1 MTNGVAGAIL
11 FAALL
16 HATWNALIK
25 RGDQD
30 ALIATIGIATS
41 AALISLLLLPFVPA
55 PAFASWPFLA
65 ASTLPQIAY
74 YILIAKIYRTSD
86 LGLAYPVMRG
96 TAPLFVTAA
105 NAILFGEI
113 LSPVGLLGVACI
125 CGGVLLIASRRFQR
139 SDAGATVAMAI
150 GTALVIASYTVL
162 DGIGVRLSGAPVGYT
177 LWIFLLT
184 GLPMAGWGVLRH
196 RTQFLQ
202 SVRAGPWIPLGGG
215 GASLLSYG
223 IAVWA
228 MTLAP
233 VAAVAA
239 LRETSILFA
248 ALIGVILLREKPT
261 WNRIAAA
268 VLLTAGAVAIRL
280 S

>member
-11 FAALL
+11 FAAAL
-16 HATWNALIK
+16 HAAWNALIK

-30 ALIATIGIATS
+30 ALMATIGIATS
-41 AALISLLLLPFVPA
+41 AALISLCLLPFVPA

-113 LSPVGLLGVACI
+113 LSPLGLLGVACI
-125 CGGVLLIASRRFQR
+125 CGGVLLIAGGRFQR
-139 SDAGATVAMAI
+139 SDAGVTVAMAI

-184 GLPMAGWGVLRH
+184 GLPMAGWGMLRH
-196 RTQFLQ
+196 RAQLLQ
-202 SVRAGPWIPLGGG
+202 SVRARPWIPLGGG

-228 MTLAP
+228 MTRAP

-248 ALIGVILLREKPT
+248 ALISVVLLREKLT

-268 VLLTAGAVAIRL
+268 VLLTAGAVASRL

>member
-1 MTNGVAGAIL
+1 MSNGVVAAIL
-11 FAALL
+11 FAAFL
-16 HATWNALIK
+16 HAGWNSLIK
-25 RGDQD
+25 RRDQD
-30 ALIATIGIATS
+30 ALIATIGIAGG
-41 AALISLLLLPFVPA
+41 AALISLCLLPFVPA
-55 PAFASWPFLA
+55 PDAASWPFLA

-74 YILIAKIYRTSD
+74 YALIAKVYRSSD

-105 NAILFGEI
+105 NAVLFGEI
-113 LSPVGLLGVACI
+113 LPPLGLLGVACI
-125 CGGVLLIASRRFQR
+125 CSGVLLIAGGRFR
-139 SDAGATVAMAI
+139 GAGATVMTAI
-150 GTALVIASYTVL
+150 AIAVVIASYTVL
-162 DGIGVRLSGAPVGYT
+162 DGIGVRLSRSPAGYT

-184 GLPMAGWGVLRH
+184 GAAMAGWGMVKH
-196 RTQFLQ
+196 RRSLLESIRTDF
-202 SVRAGPWIPLGGG
+202 WIPLGGG

-223 IAVWA
+223 IALWA

-248 ALIGVILLREKPT
+248 ALISVVFLRERLT
-261 WNRIAAA
+261 ANRIAAA